1 MKADVFL
8 SSPGYCPDNFGLID
22 SLRYLKGVGPKIEG
36 LLKRLN
42 VRSLKDLFYF
52 FPVRYQDRR
61 EIIPISK
68 LKEGDPS
75 LVRAKIVAVNL
86 RATRRTFFKRKNLFE
101 AILSDAS
108 GSIECVWFNQPYLR
122 EYIKVKDTLLI
133 FGKPIRYKGKLQFN
147 APEYERISGE
157 ERANSLNFGRITG
170 FYRLTEGLTQKR
182 IRKIIFESLEQYAS
196 KMEDILPFYIRQ
208 EKGFPNIT
216 CSLKNIH
223 FPSSFQDADLARRR
237 LIFEELFLSQ
247 IMVYLRKA
255 KRVLTKGIEFKVKS
269 SFIREIEEKF
279 KFTFTRSQK
288 ESASRILNDMS
299 KPYPMHSLLQGD
311 VGSGK
316 TAVAILAIGAC
327 AGSNFQVSFMVPT
340 EILAYQHYQT
350 LLNIL
355 KGFGFKIDILVSNI
369 SKPDRLRIIR
379 DLKEGNI
386 DIVVGTHSLLEEDVE
401 FKRLGLVVID
411 EQHKFGVAQRALLPR
426 KGINPDCLVMS
437 ATPIPR
443 SLALSIYGDLDLAVI
458 RELPPQRKEPKT
470 ILVGEKKRAWVY
482 EFLRNKLKE
491 GRQAYIV
498 YPVIEE
504 SKIQDLH
511 SLEEMYSKLKSVFKE
526 FSLEMFHGRLNKKEK
541 LKVVDGFRG
550 GRVDL
555 LVSTTVIEVG
565 VNIENATTM
574 VVENPEMFGLAQ
586 LHQLRG
592 RIRRSEFEPNFI
604 LIAPDNL
611 SDNARQR
618 LKTIGKMNDGFK
630 ISEEDL
636 KLRGPGDF
644 FGHFQWGFPEMKIA
658 NPLSDLEVLTQA
670 RKSAYEVIKADPN
683 LKKPQNKSIRNWLGS
698 GFRMRSDD

>member
-1 MKADVFL
+1 MKAKVSL
-8 SSPGYCPDNFGLID
+8 STPGYCPDNFGLID

-36 LLKRLN
+36 LLRRLK
-42 VRSLKDLFYF
+42 VYSLKGLFYY

-68 LKEGDPS
+68 LKEGHPS
-75 LVRAKIVAVNL
+75 LIRAKIAAVNL

-101 AILSDAS
+101 AILSDGS
-108 GSIECVWFNQPYLR
+108 GSIESVWFNQPYLR
-122 EYIKVKDTLLI
+122 EYIKAGDTLLI
-133 FGKPIRYKGKLQFN
+133 FGKPVRYKGKIQFN
-147 APEYERISGE
+147 APEYEIINGE
-157 ERANSLNFGRITG
+157 EMVNSLNFGRITG

-182 IRKIIFESLEQYAS
+182 IRKIIFETLERYAS
-196 KMEDILPFYIRQ
+196 KMEDVLPFYIRQ

-223 FPSSFQDADLARRR
+223 FPSTFEDADLARKR
-237 LIFEELFLSQ
+237 LIFEELFFSQ

-255 KRVLTKGIEFKVKS
+255 KRVLTTGIEFKIET
-269 SFIREIEEKF
+269 SFIQEIKEKF
-279 KFTFTRSQK
+279 NFAFTRSQE
-288 ESASRILNDMS
+288 ESASRILRNMT
-299 KPYPMHSLLQGD
+299 KPHPMHCLLQGD

-327 AGSNFQVSFMVPT
+327 AKSNFQVSFMVPT

-350 LLNIL
+350 LVNIL
-355 KGFGFKIDILVSNI
+355 KDFEFKIDILVSNI
-369 SKPDRLRIIR
+369 SKGNRLRIIEG
-379 DLKEGNI
+379 LKKGKI
-386 DIVVGTHSLLEEDVE
+386 DIIVGTHSLLEEDVE
-401 FKRLGLVVID
+401 FKHLGLVVID
-411 EQHKFGVAQRALLPR
+411 EQHKFGVAQRALLPQ

-443 SLALSIYGDLDLAVI
+443 SLALSIYGDLDLSVI

-470 ILVGEKKRAWVY
+470 ILAGEKKRAWVY
-482 EFLRNKLKE
+482 EFVRNKLRE

-504 SKIQDLH
+504 SKNQDLH
-511 SLEEMYSKLKSVFKE
+511 SLEEMYFKLKEVFKE
-526 FSLEMFHGRLNKKEK
+526 FSVEMFHGRLKKEEK
-541 LKVVDGFRG
+541 QKVVNDFR
-550 GRVDL
+550 RNKINL

-565 VNIENATTM
+565 VDIENVTTM
-574 VVENPEMFGLAQ
+574 VVENPERFGLAQ

-592 RIRRSEFEPNFI
+592 RIRRSKFEPNFI
-604 LIAPDNL
+604 LIAPEDL
-611 SDNARQR
+611 SDNAGER
-618 LKTIGKMNDGFK
+618 LRAIAKINDGFK

-658 NPLSDLEVLTQA
+658 NPLSDLDILTQA
-670 RKSAYEVIKADPN
+670 RRAAYEVIKVDPN
-683 LKKPQNKSIRNWLGS
+683 LEKPQNKSIRRYLGPLL
-698 GFRMRSDD
+698 RNK